1 MPDSNDIAIKV
12 THLSKDFK
20 LPHESQNSLKG
31 RLINFHKRGYETQ
44 HALRDVSF
52 EVKKG
57 EFFGIVG
64 KNGSGKSTLLKILAG
79 IYAPNK
85 GSVSINGSLTPF
97 IELGVGF
104 NPELSGRDNVYL
116 NGALL
121 GFSRKEMDAMYSDIV
136 DFAEL
141 ERFMDQKL
149 KNYSSGMQVR
159 LAFSVAIRAKSDILL
174 LDEVLA
180 VGDARFQQKCCD
192 YFYTLKK
199 EGKTVVFISHD
210 MAAVQK
216 FCDRAI
222 FIKNGNIEGSGRPV
236 DIANDYLV
244 ELFDKN
250 TGESANELNTPAVK
264 DFSIELPDKKK
275 YVRQDKAKVTFNV
288 RLTQDYNAQLR
299 VAIIKEGMAIAH
311 INSNSL
317 PLDLAKG
324 KHTISFSLSLD
335 NFLSGNHEVS
345 GGLYSAETGE
355 QIAFAHAK
363 NHIFVTE
370 EDTNR
375 SGLFRID
382 GIWKKEA

>member
-1 MPDSNDIAIKV
+1 MNENDIAIKV
-12 THLSKDFK
+12 SRVSKSFK

-31 RLINFHKRGYETQ
+31 KLINFNKRGYEIQ
-44 HALRDVSF
+44 KALEDISF

-64 KNGSGKSTLLKILAG
+64 RNGSGKSTLLKILAG
-79 IYAPNK
+79 IYEPNK
-85 GSVSINGSLTPF
+85 GSVTVRGSLTPF

-121 GFSRKEMDAMYSDIV
+121 GFSRREMDLMYEDIV
-136 DFAEL
+136 EFAEL

-180 VGDARFQQKCCD
+180 VGDARFQQKCYD

-199 EGKTVVFISHD
+199 EGRTVVFISHD

-222 FIKNGNIEGSGRPV
+222 FIKDGRVADTGRPV
-236 DIANDYLV
+236 DIANNYLM
-244 ELFDKN
+244 ELFDN
-250 TGESANELNTPAVK
+250 TVSSTEDEMRLPAISQ
-264 DFSIELPDKKK
+264 FSIRLPDKKK
-275 YVRQDKAKVTFNV
+275 YTRHDTALVTFHLI
-288 RLTQDYNAQLR
+288 LTEKYNIQLR
-299 VAIIKEGMAIAH
+299 VAIVKDGMAIAH
-311 INSNSL
+311 INSSSL
-317 PLDLAKG
+317 PLRLSKG
-324 KHTISFSLSLD
+324 KHTIVLSLELD

-345 GGLYSAETGE
+345 GGAYNAETGE
-355 QIAFAHAK
+355 QIAFSHAK
-363 NHIFVTE
+363 NHVFIVDN
-370 EDTNR
+370 DTRR
-375 SGLFRID
+375 SGLFRLD
-382 GIWKKEA
+382 GTWKQEP